1 MDNNKTANLWKP
13 VWELRSGSP
22 TLFLS
27 LVLKFLQACHLR
39 QLITFQEVF
48 VPLRQVATQIQFLRR
63 KLWSFRVIYYLCG
76 NLGQIPAGK
85 TCFNVTQWG
94 LAKWAHSCFS
104 VFVPQEEQQRK
115 NYTSDISYT
124 LNLPQIQN
132 SPVLGYTTNTGKA
145 RRCRNI
151 NLGDSRKIWLV
162 AEFPCESGGTKDIKW
177 KAKIGLFQH
186 HFGIRAPCFVSQS
199 SNNNN
204 KDIYF
209 W

>member
-1 MDNNKTANLWKP
+1 MYWLRDNSPSFRVKETGSGRLSGDLWCINILQRSLVDNNETANLWKP

-48 VPLRQVATQIQFLRR
+48 VPLRQVATQIQFLRG

-104 VFVPQEEQQRK
+104 VFVPQEEQQHK
-115 NYTSDISYT
+115 NYTSDISY
-124 LNLPQIQN
+124 I
-132 SPVLGYTTNTGKA
+132 
-145 RRCRNI
+145 
-151 NLGDSRKIWLV
+151 
-162 AEFPCESGGTKDIKW
+162 
-177 KAKIGLFQH
+177 
-186 HFGIRAPCFVSQS
+186 
-199 SNNNN
+199 
-204 KDIYF
+204 
-209 W
+209 